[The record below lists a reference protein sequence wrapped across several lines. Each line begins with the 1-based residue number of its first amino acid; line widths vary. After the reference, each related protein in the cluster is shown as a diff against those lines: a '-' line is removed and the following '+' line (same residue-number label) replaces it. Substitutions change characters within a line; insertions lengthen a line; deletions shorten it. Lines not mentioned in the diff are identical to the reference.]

1 MRKKSVFLLLAI
13 AVLCCLMLTSCS
25 DQESKLPEEP
35 KTAPQEPAK
44 NEKILKIT
52 TLETLFRTEYLSTD
66 KLSIVLGAV
75 AQEEAVYLWGCN
87 FQNETTEYWAVR
99 YNPNEEPEEFSL
111 PVSEHGTVMAMDAA
125 QGEIY
130 YLERADFEDGTAIWN
145 LHGPHGAVTLDWA
158 TTDNDLRYL
167 AIAGDTF
174 YAADGVQLHLCR
186 LHDGERIRSIQ
197 IGEQISSLV
206 KAKEGRVYACCM
218 GAESLYF
225 DAGEETGAAGKLAL
239 PELFQNRTIVSG
251 MNSDYDF
258 LVIGESVLYGWN
270 VDDEK
275 IVEILSFDAC
285 GLPSGN
291 LSTLICL
298 KDHTFLGAAWRTG
311 DPNDRLFRLCPGDA
325 AQEAEEKTLRIA
337 GLGRPMVISSAISDF
352 KALYPEYTTEY
363 IDYSELYGD
372 QAWQRVQIDL
382 MHGNAPD
389 LLFVNGLPSE
399 AFAKR
404 GLVED
409 LYPWIDGDDDLDRE
423 DFTKNLLGTLESPD
437 EGLYML
443 PQSYTIATTA
453 ATEILGGSKEV
464 WSYAEINEALADDP
478 SLLAAFY
485 GEEGELIVS
494 ALLMYTVHTFVDYEN
509 AVSYFESPEAL
520 AFLTYLQNIKPHQ
533 ELPYVAENEWE
544 SLLNGETLFA
554 EYTIYFAEAFA
565 ETDRMAEGLV
575 YPGYPGA
582 AGGSFYLNLPMAIPV
597 AAAEKE
603 GAWEFLKMLITSDYY
618 VTRGGW
624 LPLQRSFEDALQKA
638 IAQGCSR
645 ESMEKLAEIQKNIRY
660 VSYYDEAITNIVRE
674 EASYLFSGVHTPEEA
689 AALIQSRVQLYLSEQ
704 QVETE

>member
-13 AVLCCLMLTSCS
+13 AVLCCLVLISCS
-25 DQESKLPEEP
+25 KQESKLPKEP
-35 KTAPQEPAK
+35 ERVSSELPKAEK
-44 NEKILKIT
+44 NTPIIPLGVP
-52 TLETLFRTEYLSTD
+52 FRTEYLPSGS
-66 KLSIVLGAV
+66 LNLVQGA
-75 AQEEAVYLWGCN
+75 AAEEETAYLWGCN
-87 FQNETTEYWAVR
+87 FQNETVEYHAVC
-99 YNPNEEPEEFSL
+99 YNPNEEPEEIPL

-125 QGEIY
+125 QGEAY
-130 YLERADFEDGTAIWN
+130 YLERADFEDGTAAWN
-145 LHGPHGAVTLDWA
+145 LHGPHGTVALDWA
-158 TTDNDLRYL
+158 TADNDLRHM
-167 AIAGDTF
+167 AIVGDTF

-186 LHDGERIRSIQ
+186 LNDGERIRSIQ
-197 IGEQISSLV
+197 VGEQIFALV
-206 KAKEGRVYACCM
+206 KAKDGQVYACCM

-225 DAGEETGAAGKLAL
+225 DAGEETGAAGKLPL

-258 LVIGESVLYGWN
+258 LVIGESMLYGWN

-291 LSTLICL
+291 LSALICL
-298 KDHTFLGAAWRTG
+298 KDHTFLGTAWRTG
-311 DPNDRLFRLCPGDA
+311 DPNDRLFRLYAGDA

-404 GLVED
+404 GLLED
-409 LYPWIDGDDDLDRE
+409 LYPWIDGDSDLRRE
-423 DFTKNLLGTLESPD
+423 DFTENLLAALERPD
-437 EGLYML
+437 KKLYMI

-453 ATEILGGSKEV
+453 ATETLGGSKEV
-464 WSYAEINEALADDP
+464 WNYADINAVLADDP

-485 GEEGELIVS
+485 GEEGDLILS
-494 ALLMYTVHTFVDYEN
+494 ALLMHAVHSFLDYEN

-533 ELPYVAENEWE
+533 ELPYEAENEWE
-544 SLLNGETLFA
+544 ALLNGESLFA
-554 EYTIYFAEAFA
+554 EYTIYFAETFA
-565 ETDRMAEGLV
+565 ETDRMAEGLA

-624 LPLQRSFEDALQKA
+624 LPLQSDFDADLQNMTVA
-638 IAQGCSR
+638 ESR
-645 ESMEKLAEIQKNIRY
+645 EKLAEIQKNIRH
-660 VSYYDEAITNIVRE
+660 VSYYDEAITNIVRD
-674 EASYLFSGVHTPEEA
+674 EASYMFSGVHNPEET

-704 QVETE
+704 RVETG